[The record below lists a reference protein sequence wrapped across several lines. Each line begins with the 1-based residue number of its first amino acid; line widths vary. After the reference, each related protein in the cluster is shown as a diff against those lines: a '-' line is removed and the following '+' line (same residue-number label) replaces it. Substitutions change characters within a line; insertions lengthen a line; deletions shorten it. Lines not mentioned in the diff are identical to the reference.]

1 MRLRRCRRGGGLVGV
16 RTSHVPDDHDVLIEV
31 ADNGPGMT
39 PETAGRMMTAGA
51 AADGRPWS
59 GLALARAIAE
69 KHGGRLDLLSRP
81 GQGTIVQIRLPQHR
95 ELTGASRPIDA
106 G

>member
-1 MRLRRCRRGGGLVGV
+1 
-16 RTSHVPDDHDVLIEV
+16 
-31 ADNGPGMT
+31 
-39 PETAGRMMTAGA
+39 MMTAGA

-95 ELTGASRPIDA
+95 ELTGASPPIDA